1 MAITY
6 HDPQPG
12 DEPSVMAEMN
22 ITPLIDVMLVLLVM
36 LIITIPIQLHAV
48 NVEMPVGPPP
58 PVIVEPVV
66 VVIGISAGDRL
77 SWNGEPLPDQVTL
90 LKRLQDAA
98 VSALRSP
105 DVQGRLKTMG
115 ATAVEMDQSKF
126 ASQIAADLQRNKALL
141 DKLGVKPE

>member
-1 MAITY
+1 MAIMY

-98 VSALRSP
+98 NQADPPEVHVQP
-105 DVQGRLKTMG
+105 DRMARYDSV
-115 ATAVEMDQSKF
+115 AAVLSTSQRVGLPKVGVVGLEQF
-126 ASQIAADLQRNKALL
+126 A
-141 DKLGVKPE
+141 P